1 MSQEESKHGPSKSA
15 DIGSGLP
22 NNITLDYS
30 DGVNSSLYRSMY
42 GNVETF
48 LKI

>member
-15 DIGSGLP
+15 DTGSGVAS
-22 NNITLDYS
+22 NITLDYS
-30 DGVNSSLYRSMY
+30 DGVNSTLYRSMY